1 MNLEQI
7 EAFLYVSLTG
17 NFRKA
22 GEILYISQ
30 PTVSARIKSLEGVLG
45 FQLFNRNGKT
55 CSLTNEGEAFLP
67 YAKKGLEEFQSGL
80 IATRQMSVK
89 AKGELSISIVLTM
102 SNNILPVLIKNFY
115 HEYPSVKLT
124 IHSGHTHHV
133 LDMVL
138 NYEVP
143 LGIVRSVNHP
153 DIKTVQLVDDELVL
167 ATYPEHPFSKKS
179 TVFLKEIVNE
189 PLILFNRGTMDW
201 SIINNAFQKL
211 HIKPN
216 VILEA
221 DNIELVKQ
229 MVKKKMGMGILP
241 RSSIDDELIIG
252 NLCVVEINDLP
263 QLNRPF
269 QLIYLK
275 DAKLEGLSGLF
286 TQFMIEQ
293 VPKIVESTKTV

>member
-30 PTVSARIKSLEGVLG
+30 PTVRARIKSLEEELG
-45 FQLFNRNGKT
+45 FQLFNRNGKNF
-55 CSLTNEGEAFLP
+55 SLTNEGEAFLP
-67 YAKKGLEEFQSGL
+67 YAKKGLEQFQSGL
-80 IATRQMSVK
+80 IASRQISAK

-102 SNNILPVLIKNFY
+102 SNYILPVLIKNFH
-115 HEYPSVKLT
+115 HEYPNVKLT

-133 LDMVL
+133 LDMLL

-143 LGIVRSVNHP
+143 LGIVRSVSHP

-167 ATYPEHPFSKKS
+167 ATYPGHPFSKKG
-179 TVFLKEIVNE
+179 TLFLEEIVNE

-211 HIKPN
+211 NIKPN

-252 NLCVVEINDLP
+252 NLCVVEINDLL

-269 QLIYLK
+269 QLGYLK
-275 DAKLEGLSGLF
+275 EAKLEGLLGLF
-286 TQFMIEQ
+286 TEFMIEQ
-293 VPKIVESTKTV
+293 VPKIVESTKII